1 MSLGNE
7 AAGWFKSQ
15 EARGSIL
22 LSVFIKTPIRTRLQL
37 NLYTGDTA
45 ACSRFSQA
53 ADSPV
58 LHLGYEKA
66 FKNT

>member
-7 AAGWFKSQ
+7 AAGWFISR

-22 LSVFIKTPIRTRLQL
+22 FSVFIKTPIRTHLPL

-45 ACSRFSQA
+45 ASSRLSQA
-53 ADSPV
+53 ADFPV
-58 LHLGYEKA
+58 LHLGKA

>member
-7 AAGWFKSQ
+7 AAGWFISR

-22 LSVFIKTPIRTRLQL
+22 LCFYKTPIRTRLQL

-45 ACSRFSQA
+45 TCSRFSQA

-58 LHLGYEKA
+58 LHLGYGKA